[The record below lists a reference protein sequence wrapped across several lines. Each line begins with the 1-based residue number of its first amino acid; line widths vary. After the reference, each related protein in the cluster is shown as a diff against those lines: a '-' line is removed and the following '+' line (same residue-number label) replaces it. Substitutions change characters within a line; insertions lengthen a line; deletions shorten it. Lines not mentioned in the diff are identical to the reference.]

1 MLRLLL
7 LLLVT
12 LNWHITKGIKME
24 EPRLVSIEQKIG
36 QMQKDVAT
44 IKTDVAVVENTVA
57 PLVTQMREST
67 RAMIDLTSKLS
78 QLVITNG
85 FMQTAFDELKII
97 TSMNDKRLKVLEEKR
112 AAGRSGDKIRE
123 YAVRTVITT
132 IVAAI
137 LLTALSATFGAD
149 INHAANTRCM

>member
-1 MLRLLL
+1 
-7 LLLVT
+7 
-12 LNWHITKGIKME
+12 ME

-112 AAGRSGDKIRE
+112 AAGRTGDKIRE

-137 LLTALSATFGAD
+137 LLTALSATFGTD
-149 INHAANTRCM
+149 IKLK

>member
-1 MLRLLL
+1 
-7 LLLVT
+7 
-12 LNWHITKGIKME
+12 ME

-97 TSMNDKRLKVLEEKR
+97 TGMNDKRLKVLEEKR
-112 AAGRSGDKIRE
+112 AAGRTGDKIRE

-132 IVAAI
+132 VVAAI

-149 INHAANTRCM
+149 IKLK